1 MGATVVGECRR
12 CNQPCTLMGE
22 GVLCDC
28 CVQDLRINAA
38 LDGQAIAAVFDPDDD
53 HRSPGERLRED

>member
-1 MGATVVGECRR
+1 MALVDCTCPRCGHVFVAGEFYG
-12 CNQPCTLMGE
+12 PCSGCTE
-22 GVLCDC
+22 
-28 CVQDLRINAA
+28 QLRTNAA